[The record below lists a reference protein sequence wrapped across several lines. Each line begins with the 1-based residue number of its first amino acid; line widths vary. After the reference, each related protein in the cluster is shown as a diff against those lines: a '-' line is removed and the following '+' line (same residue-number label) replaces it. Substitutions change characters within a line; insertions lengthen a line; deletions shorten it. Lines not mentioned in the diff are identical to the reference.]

1 MVLEF
6 STTQVATNTKEDG
19 VIIKDTA
26 REPSGFATPK
36 TNLEDSTPETGKMT
50 IKKAEE
56 QCSTNQEIDMMECGW
71 KIFLTGRAE

>member
-6 STTQVATNTKEDG
+6 STTRVATNTKEDG

-26 REPSGFATPK
+26 RELSGFATPK
-36 TNLEDSTPETGKMT
+36 TNLEDSTPETGRTT
-50 IKKAEE
+50 IKRVEE
-56 QCSTNQEIDMMECGW
+56 LCSTKQEIDMMECGW